1 MNAMRTLK
9 ILYLLLAGVCYLF
22 FCLYLPQFSA
32 YLLLCILL
40 LPALLFFAAHYSG
53 AKLQAEL
60 VPSKPHAHIGEPFS
74 CCVRLKN
81 PTIFPISTV
90 IFRIHLEN
98 ENTDRTGRC

>member
-32 YLLLCILL
+32 I
-40 LPALLFFAAHYSG
+40 FAAVYPAFAG
-53 AKLQAEL
+53 VAFLCGTLQRGKVTGRKL
-60 VPSKPHAHIGEPFS
+60 VPPKPHAHIGEPFS

-98 ENTDRTGRC
+98 EDA

>member
-40 LPALLFFAAHYSG
+40 LPALLFFVAHYSG
-53 AKLQAEL
+53 AK
-60 VPSKPHAHIGEPFS
+60 
-74 CCVRLKN
+74 
-81 PTIFPISTV
+81 
-90 IFRIHLEN
+90 
-98 ENTDRTGRC
+98 